1 MVRVKSIAEM
11 GAYVSLLEYNGI
23 EGAHFFFALCKVCAL
38 LTLPG
43 TRHDSTV

>member
-23 EGAHFFFALCKVCAL
+23 EGNFMSVATNTNIIILNITLKV
-38 LTLPG
+38 
-43 TRHDSTV
+43 